1 MKKASIVNHLVAVC
15 LMMLGYAT
23 GAQTM
28 DPVVTS
34 GVPETRGV
42 VADFYAENTTV
53 MKGGIVK
60 FYNLSTGDPTFFK
73 WNIPGASPSLSYS
86 QEPRVL
92 YHTGGVYDVTLF
104 ISNLH
109 SQDTLIKHDYITVID
124 PLAGLPPGWGYQQ
137 TITQHAIAVPLA
149 ANPRLLEIQIDSG
162 DYIGVFYTDGAGVL
176 KCAGATCW
184 DGQQSVA
191 VTAQGNNPLT
201 PAKDGFGTGEIFTWK
216 IYSQQSQEE
225 HIAKAQYDQIL
236 PMKQFFVPN
245 GLSAVLDLY
254 AGVTYELNL
263 PAGWSAISSPVMPW
277 NNQLQELLAPVID
290 QVEMITDGTDGY
302 APGHNI
308 ATLTH
313 WEPEAYYIKM
323 NADASLPIKGDL
335 IETSTVTIAAGW
347 NFVPILLTE
356 SLAVATLLQQHP
368 GKIRIIKEVAG
379 LKMCWPEK
387 NINTLTQLAPGKGYL
402 IFATEGFT
410 MSF

>member
-1 MKKASIVNHLVAVC
+1 MKKHAFLKNCLLSAILLVALSAVSQTSTPA
-15 LMMLGYAT
+15 YTDAT
-23 GAQTM
+23 RA
-28 DPVVTS
+28 
-34 GVPETRGV
+34 TRAV
-42 VADFYAENTTV
+42 VADFYAEDTVV

-60 FYNLSTGDPTFFK
+60 FRNLSTGDPTFFK

-104 ISNLH
+104 VSNLH
-109 SQDTLIKHDYITVID
+109 SQDTLIKHHYITVID
-124 PLAGLPPGWGYQQ
+124 PQAGLPDGWEYQQ
-137 TITQHAIAVPLA
+137 TITQHAIAVPLV
-149 ANPRLLEIQIDSG
+149 ANPRLLEVPIDSG
-162 DYIGVFYTDGAGVL
+162 DYIGVFYTDDAGGL
-176 KCAGATCW
+176 KCGGATCW
-184 DGQQSVA
+184 NGTQSTA

-201 PAKDGFGTGEIFTWK
+201 PMKDGFGTGEIFTWK

-277 NNQLQELLAPVID
+277 NNQIQDLLAPIIE

-308 ATLTH
+308 ATLTQ
-313 WEPEAYYIKM
+313 WESEAYYIKM

-335 IETSTVTIAAGW
+335 IETSTVIIGAGW

-356 SLAVATLLQQHP
+356 PLAIATLLQQHP

-379 LKMCWPEK
+379 IKMCWPEK
-387 NINTLTQLAPGKGYL
+387 SINTLTQLLPGKGYL
-402 IFATEGFT
+402 IYATEGFAIG
-410 MSF
+410 F